1 MKSKLERIVDLVCMA
16 EVENKSWLPMDNRT
30 IIAKILQDC
39 IKIVASRVGQSFETT
54 LVGEEDVSPWV

>member
-30 IIAKILQDC
+30 IIAKIL
-39 IKIVASRVGQSFETT
+39 
-54 LVGEEDVSPWV
+54 